1 MALVDDIE
9 HFGRA
14 VQDGELSRDAAAQA
28 LSEATG
34 GGLTLIGAGMAI
46 DGWKSVRADYQG
58 AFKAAG
64 AGWAR
69 SHGLDPLTDNTEK

>member
-1 MALVDDIE
+1 MALIEDIE

-28 LSEATG
+28 LSEASG
-34 GGLTLIGAGMAI
+34 GGLTLIGAGTAI
-46 DGWKSVRADYQG
+46 DKWKSARGDYRA

-64 AGWAR
+64 AAWAR
-69 SHGLDPLTDNTEK
+69 SHGLDPLTDDTEK